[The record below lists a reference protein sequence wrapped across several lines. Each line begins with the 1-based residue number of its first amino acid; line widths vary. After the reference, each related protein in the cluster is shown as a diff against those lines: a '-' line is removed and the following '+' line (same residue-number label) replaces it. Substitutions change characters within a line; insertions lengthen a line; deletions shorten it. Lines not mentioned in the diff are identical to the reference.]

1 MGYWQCVTGLA
12 LRAET
17 ACSGAVELL
26 QKGQET
32 HLHALCPQRR
42 RSHPASIFRTTHL
55 VLLRDLATGFTRA
68 SQGSLASGLG
78 GKLGVTRRFCLTWR
92 MGWQR
97 LCAKGRCSSSMEG
110 RWKQSPA
117 AAKIQEQ

>member
-42 RSHPASIFRTTHL
+42 RSHPALFLEPHTLCFSETWLSFLEHP
-55 VLLRDLATGFTRA
+55 RA
-68 SQGSLASGLG
+68 VWQVAWEGSWGD
-78 GKLGVTRRFCLTWR
+78 RFCLTWG

-110 RWKQSPA
+110 Q
-117 AAKIQEQ
+117 